1 MAILEIGYESKPE
14 NSLTLMYSVSRQL
27 HGREA
32 ITAIMLG
39 VVGGVIAMLAERA
52 DAIFTGGNATPLGFI
67 NTYTWLLVS
76 ATMFGPVGAVLTTE
90 VQAFLGMVTGANP
103 LSWLWPFI
111 NLIFAVVVGI
121 VSLALSRSHPN
132 IKLRTR
138 LMLLSL
144 TCAFLDVPLTYV
156 VVVLVLGLPFK
167 FYLLAL
173 PMYLALQLGPS
184 TIISY
189 AILRSILRAPGL
201 VGEAIKL
208 PASSGP
214 GNLNGRTSKS

>member
-1 MAILEIGYESKPE
+1 MARI
-14 NSLTLMYSVSRQL
+14 SRKL
-27 HGREA
+27 HGRER

-39 VVGGVIAMLAERA
+39 VVAGVIAMMAERA
-52 DAIFTGGNATPLGFI
+52 DAIVTGGSATPLGFI

-76 ATMFGPVGAVLTTE
+76 AAMFGPVGAVLTTE
-90 VQAFLGMVTGANP
+90 VQAFLGLITGANP

-111 NLIFAVVVGI
+111 NLIYAVVVGI
-121 VSLALSRSHPN
+121 VSQSLSRLYPS

-144 TCAFLDVPLTYV
+144 TCAILDVPLTYV
-156 VVVLVLGLPFK
+156 VVVSVLGLPFK

-173 PMYLALQLGPS
+173 PMYVILQLGPS

-189 AILRSILRAPGL
+189 AILRSILRAPTL
-201 VGEAIKL
+201 LSPKHRTI
-208 PASSGP
+208 SG
-214 GNLNGRTSKS
+214 

>member
-1 MAILEIGYESKPE
+1 
-14 NSLTLMYSVSRQL
+14 MYPTGRKL
-27 HGREA
+27 HGKEA
-32 ITAIMLG
+32 ITAIMFG
-39 VVGGVIAMLAERA
+39 VVAGVIAMMAERA
-52 DAIFTGGNATPLGFI
+52 DAIITGGSATPLGFI

-90 VQAFLGMVTGANP
+90 VQAFLGLITGANP

-111 NLIFAVVVGI
+111 NLIYAVVVGI
-121 VSLALSRSHPN
+121 VSQSLARLYPS

-144 TCAFLDVPLTYV
+144 TCAILDVPLTYV
-156 VVVLVLGLPFK
+156 VVVSVLGLPFK

-173 PMYLALQLGPS
+173 PMYVILQLGPS

-189 AILRSILRAPGL
+189 AILRSILRAPTLLG
-201 VGEAIKL
+201 AKHRTI
-208 PASSGP
+208 SG
-214 GNLNGRTSKS
+214 

>member
-1 MAILEIGYESKPE
+1 MARI
-14 NSLTLMYSVSRQL
+14 SRKL
-27 HGREA
+27 HGRER

-39 VVGGVIAMLAERA
+39 VVAGVIAMMAERA
-52 DAIFTGGNATPLGFI
+52 DAIVTGGSATPLGFI

-76 ATMFGPVGAVLTTE
+76 AAMFGPVGAVLTTE
-90 VQAFLGMVTGANP
+90 VQAFLGLITGANP

-111 NLIFAVVVGI
+111 NLIYAVVVGI
-121 VSLALSRSHPN
+121 VSQSLSRLYPS

-144 TCAFLDVPLTYV
+144 TCAILDVPLTYV
-156 VVVLVLGLPFK
+156 VVVSVLGLPFK

-173 PMYLALQLGPS
+173 PMYVVLQLGPS

-189 AILRSILRAPGL
+189 AILKSILRAPTLLSPKHRG
-201 VGEAIKL
+201 I
-208 PASSGP
+208 SG
-214 GNLNGRTSKS
+214 

>member
-1 MAILEIGYESKPE
+1 MAR
-14 NSLTLMYSVSRQL
+14 MSRNL
-27 HGREA
+27 HGRER

-39 VVGGVIAMLAERA
+39 VVAGVIAMMAERA
-52 DAIFTGGNATPLGFI
+52 DAIVTGGSATPLGFI

-76 ATMFGPVGAVLTTE
+76 AAMFGPVGAVLTTE
-90 VQAFLGMVTGANP
+90 VQAFLGLMTGANP

-111 NLIFAVVVGI
+111 NLIYAVVVGI
-121 VSLALSRSHPN
+121 VSQSLSRLYPS

-144 TCAFLDVPLTYV
+144 ICAILDVPLTYV
-156 VVVLVLGLPFK
+156 VVVSVLGLPFK

-173 PMYLALQLGPS
+173 PMYVILQLGPS

-189 AILRSILRAPGL
+189 AILKSILRAPTL
-201 VGEAIKL
+201 LSPKHRAI
-208 PASSGP
+208 SG
-214 GNLNGRTSKS
+214 